1 MRIISK
7 QHDIYDYLQDP
18 TDTLVFDRRESFML
32 TKELMCDGLYY
43 IRFHE
48 DAKYRF
54 VLLQCGVTYWLFLI
68 TITEYGNCHKPTDYT
83 VEILGSWKDYDK
95 SREIIK
101 VSHVYFYNL
110 LNIYDYKLNDYSY
123 NGIKSNVNAMINKI
137 KTNDYKTENII
148 SKYTKY
154 INNKNGYVKQTLTIP
169 LLKASG
175 LTDVMNI
182 DELFYAIEEYFSLE
196 KSAVERTV
204 AIGTTNDDKIITH
217 GFDLKS
223 SFRGKGVII

>member
-1 MRIISK
+1 MKIISK

-32 TKELMCDGLYY
+32 TKELMCDSLYH

-48 DAKYRF
+48 DSKYRF

-68 TITEYGNCHKPTDYT
+68 TITEYGNYHKPANYIA
-83 VEILGSWKDYDK
+83 EILGSWKDYNK
-95 SREIIK
+95 PREIIK
-101 VSHVYFYNL
+101 VSHIYFYGL

-123 NGIKSNVNAMINKI
+123 NGIKSNVNVIINKI
-137 KTNDYKTENII
+137 KTNDYKTENVI

-154 INNKNGYVKQTLTIP
+154 IDNKNGYVKQTLTIP

-175 LTDVMNI
+175 LTGVMNI

-196 KSAVERTV
+196 KSAVERTS
-204 AIGTTNDDKIITH
+204 AIGTTNDDKIIMH

-223 SFRGKGVII
+223 SFRGKR